1 MLSHYGSVQAILVNI
16 LKEVVH
22 RLCHVT
28 MIRWCCLSQD
38 DLVDPL
44 GIRSS
49 RAGGMRVV
57 VIGGLLGV
65 GEGSDCSCQM
75 SCLSPP
81 PPDTG
86 VGGELHVWAPCI
98 AIATKA
104 SRA

>member
-1 MLSHYGSVQAILVNI
+1 
-16 LKEVVH
+16 
-22 RLCHVT
+22 
-28 MIRWCCLSQD
+28 
-38 DLVDPL
+38 
-44 GIRSS
+44 
-49 RAGGMRVV
+49 MRVV

-86 VGGELHVWAPCI
+86 VGGELHVWAPCV

-104 SRA
+104 AQTQGQAKGCALHAYLRTPRQSLCLKLLFHNPGLMFEPAV